1 MRANEFI
8 IENDIEIVEGP
19 ISNALAAGALA
30 TGLTFGGAAAAKAPA
45 PQPHTKP
52 APTAHAHA
60 QTPTVR
66 APAVQQKQELA
77 PAPKVDQQ
85 TAYGTLYRYAVSMG
99 MTNIHELAQFIAQ
112 CAAET
117 GNFKH
122 MGEIGN
128 AAKRA
133 HDYKN
138 TLGNTSKKDA
148 LNYVGRGYVQLTG
161 KNNYQEAGQALHGD
175 PNYYLGPHAIRAT
188 EPKEA
193 AKIAVWFWRK
203 NVVPRVKSFADTDA
217 VTRAINGQHAHK
229 AEIKKR
235 QDMFTAYL
243 DIIQNFYKNRKA

>member
-1 MRANEFI
+1 MRASEFI
-8 IENDIEIVEGP
+8 IENDIEIAEGP

-30 TGLTFGGAAAAKAPA
+30 TGLTFSGAAAAKAPA
-45 PQPHTKP
+45 PQPHTKS
-52 APTAHAHA
+52 APTAHAK
-60 QTPTVR
+60 TPAVR
-66 APAVQQKQELA
+66 APVVQPKQELA

-85 TAYGTLYRYAVSMG
+85 TAYGTLYRYALSVG

-117 GNFKH
+117 GDFKH
-122 MGEIGN
+122 LGEIGN

-148 LNYVGRGYVQLTG
+148 LNYVGRGYIQLTG

-175 PNYYLGPHAIRAT
+175 PNYYLGQHAIRAT

-203 NVVPRVKSFADTDA
+203 NVAPRVKSFADTDA

-229 AEIKKR
+229 AEIEKR
-235 QDMFTAYL
+235 KDMFAAYL